1 MKRIHIYARVST
13 DAQAEK
19 GYSIQ
24 TQLDAC
30 RAKAAELGA
39 TTIVEHV
46 DDGYSGATLDRPG
59 LADLR
64 AAVAE
69 KQVDVILCYDPDRLS
84 RNQLHQLLLIDEFE
98 RGGVEIVFVTVT
110 YERNAEGKLLYSI
123 RSAVAEFERAKI
135 RERSVRGKRGKALA
149 GKVVMNTHPYGY
161 EYDRERSTYV
171 PNENAKIVRRIFSE
185 VISGKSIYE
194 VMKQL
199 NTEKIPSPKGGVWH
213 VAVISR
219 ILRNTI
225 YAGEVRQ
232 FRETKKKVDGKWKTE
247 RKNEYITVA
256 CEPIVTREEFVAAAQ
271 AVARQKQWNRRNTR
285 YEYLLQNLVFCGF
298 CGRRLDIVQRG
309 RKKYYYLCSSHR
321 QKAQTGQPHCGARG
335 IAVDILET
343 AVADRFQRLL
353 DHPQL
358 IKEYL
363 SDADDDTPERLAEL
377 RREEVELLS
386 RQQAVMRFFAEG
398 KVDEK
403 LANETLSKIQAQ
415 LGQTR
420 QEIAALA
427 AQAGQR
433 KTIEERVAD
442 FMAAVHQASTMREIL
457 LATVKKILVKRTDDT
472 WGRWAQAELDICI
485 ELW

>member
-1 MKRIHIYARVST
+1 MKKIHIYARVST

-30 RAKAAELGA
+30 RAKAAELGV

-69 KQVDVILCYDPDRLS
+69 KQVDVIVCYDPDRLS
-84 RNQLHQLLLIDEFE
+84 RNHLHQLLLIDEFE
-98 RGGVEIVFVTVT
+98 QAGVEMVFVTVT

-135 RERSVRGKRGKALA
+135 RERSIRGKRGKALA

-161 EYDRERSTYV
+161 AYDRGTYV
-171 PNENAKIVRRIFSE
+171 PDEKADTVRRIFKE

-199 NTEKIPSPKGGVWH
+199 NMEKIPSPKGGRWY
-213 VAVISR
+213 VATISR
-219 ILRNTI
+219 ILRNPLYT
-225 YAGEVRQ
+225 GEVRQ
-232 FRETKKKVDGKWKTE
+232 FRETKKKINGKWKTE
-247 RKNEYITVA
+247 RKNEYITVP
-256 CEPIVTREEFVAAAQ
+256 CEPIVTREEFTAAAQ

-285 YEYLLQNLVFCGF
+285 HEYLLQNIAFCGF

-309 RKKYYYLCSSHR
+309 RGKYYYLCASHR
-321 QKAQTGQPHCGARG
+321 RKAQTGQPHCGARG
-335 IAVDILET
+335 IAVDILED

-358 IKEYL
+358 VREYL
-363 SDADDDTPERLAEL
+363 ADADDDTPERLAEL
-377 RREEVELLS
+377 RKAETELLA
-386 RQQAVMRFFAEG
+386 RQQTVMRFFAEG

-403 LANETLSKIQAQ
+403 LADETLAKIQAQ

-420 QEIAALA
+420 QEIAALTT
-427 AQAGQR
+427 QAGQR
-433 KTIEERVAD
+433 KTIEKRVAD
-442 FMAAVHQASTMREIL
+442 FMAAVQQASTLREIL
-457 LATVKKILVKRTDDT
+457 LTTVKKITVKRTDKNQ
-472 WGRWAQAELDICI
+472 GRWAETELEICI